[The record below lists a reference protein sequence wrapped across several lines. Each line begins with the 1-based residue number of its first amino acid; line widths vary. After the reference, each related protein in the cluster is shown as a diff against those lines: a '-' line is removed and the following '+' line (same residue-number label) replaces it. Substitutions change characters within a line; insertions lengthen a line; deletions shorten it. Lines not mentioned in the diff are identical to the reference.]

1 MRPAFFRT
9 RGMEAATGCMHP
21 FLPALR
27 PRPARHAGLR
37 NAWAAL
43 APWRPCFSP
52 GAYPPTQP
60 PPVCTH
66 KNTCCRYNPAPQPL
80 LELVA
85 AIVPRALSSRTAF
98 NQQAISSI
106 LFSVATLKARPGEPQ
121 GPRQVAPVA
130 RGCARWHPS
139 LEAAPAPYINVAVP
153 GPSPEPPVHTRMR
166 HTHAQTKHADAH
178 DPCLAD
184 TPTAP
189 TTPPPSR

>member
-130 RGCARWHPS
+130 RGCAGALHQRGRAWAVS
-139 LEAAPAPYINVAVP
+139 RAACTHTH
-153 GPSPEPPVHTRMR
+153 ETHTRTNKAR
-166 HTHAQTKHADAH
+166 RRA
-178 DPCLAD
+178 
-184 TPTAP
+184 
-189 TTPPPSR
+189 